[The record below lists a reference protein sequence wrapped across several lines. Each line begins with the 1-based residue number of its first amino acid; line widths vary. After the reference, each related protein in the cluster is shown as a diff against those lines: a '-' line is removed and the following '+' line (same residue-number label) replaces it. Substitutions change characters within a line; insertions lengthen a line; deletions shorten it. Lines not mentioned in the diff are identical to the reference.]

1 MVQVMLKLD
10 DTKVTPAQGRFIF
23 CSMERGIAEVY
34 TQDDEMYRVYYD
46 EHFKDRTL
54 TIYRGDTIP
63 LADVILLS
71 IAMAQAFPWLKDVLR
86 SWECLDMDSGELI
99 DLKEELSDLLY
110 KKN

>member
-10 DTKVTPAQGRFIF
+10 DTKVTLTQGRFIF
-23 CSMERGIAEVY
+23 RSMERGIAEVY

-54 TIYRGDTIP
+54 TIYRGDTIS

-71 IAMAQAFPWLKDVLR
+71 IAMAQTFPWLKDILR

-99 DLKEELSDLLY
+99 DLKAELSDLLY
-110 KKN
+110 EKN